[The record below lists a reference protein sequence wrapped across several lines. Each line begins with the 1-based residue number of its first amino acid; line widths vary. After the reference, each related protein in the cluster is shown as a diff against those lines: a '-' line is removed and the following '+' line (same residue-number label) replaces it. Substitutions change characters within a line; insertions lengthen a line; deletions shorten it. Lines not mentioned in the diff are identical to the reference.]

1 MQIEEECKC
10 DCVVHV
16 VSLDFDCT
24 YYLCQR
30 KCRRKN
36 IVIDVSHIKSKPA
49 KLVADYD
56 SDFNE
61 LVAQLIELDPD
72 SQLLKSQFESG
83 KSSPEI
89 KRIELLAK
97 NFLESR
103 YENNKTNLRPEILAA
118 AESNKMQLDTLV
130 QPLSYD
136 LVQYEF
142 GDKTRTTG
150 NYGSTSGDGSYSA
163 AAYNNFS
170 KAYAYSLLA
179 FAQSSAQSGWQ
190 FMAGIGYP
198 NETFDAD
205 LKFRYVTFKDPLPV
219 ADLELKQP
227 QQLKLGHGSMTLLRI
242 ILLVREGVGA
252 TYCTAPDYIQI
263 ADFGPMSMTYTG
275 VHFRNSHVYNAY
287 IETTALSTIGGV
299 ASAKANDYGAKW
311 EYIEVLNFKN
321 PKP

>member
-1 MQIEEECKC
+1 MLSVLILFAPTIDAKGNVEE
-10 DCVVHV
+10 
-16 VSLDFDCT
+16 
-24 YYLCQR
+24 
-30 KCRRKN
+30 KN
-36 IVIDVSHIKSKPA
+36 IVIDASHIKSKPA
-49 KLVADYD
+49 KLIADYD

-83 KSSPEI
+83 KSSSEI

-97 NFLESR
+97 KFLESR
-103 YENNKTNLRPEILAA
+103 YENNNTNLRPEILAA

-150 NYGSTSGDGSYSA
+150 NYGSTSGDASYSE
-163 AAYNNFS
+163 AAYNNVS
-170 KAYAYSLLA
+170 KAYAYSVFTAESQAL
-179 FAQSSAQSGWQ
+179 SGWQ

-205 LKFRYVTFKDPLPV
+205 LKFRYVTMKGSASCGGPVNPSTATITAGTWIYDSSANNIVGSRGSVGSASCSSPDVLDV
-219 ADLELKQP
+219 AD
-227 QQLKLGHGSMTLLRI
+227 
-242 ILLVREGVGA
+242 
-252 TYCTAPDYIQI
+252 Y
-263 ADFGPMSMTYTG
+263 GPISLTYTG

-287 IETTALSTIGGV
+287 IETTATSTYGGV
-299 ASAKANDYGAKW
+299 ANAKTDSDYGAKW

-321 PKP
+321 PNP